1 MYQAGTL
8 SGNPIAM
15 AAGIA
20 TLTELARP
28 GVWESIAAATAS
40 LEDRLRE
47 SARASRVPCVINR
60 VGAMLT
66 LFFTDRPVR
75 SWADVRAADV
85 ARFGAFFRGLLSHGV
100 YWVPS
105 QFEAAFVSAAHGP
118 EELDHTAEAA
128 RRAFAAI

>member
-1 MYQAGTL
+1 
-8 SGNPIAM
+8 M

-20 TLTELARP
+20 TLTELGRA

-40 LEDRLRE
+40 LAEGLSKAAD
-47 SARASRVPCVINR
+47 AARVPCVINR

-66 LFFTDRPVR
+66 VFFSEKPVANWTDART
-75 SWADVRAADV
+75 SDV
-85 ARFGAFFRGLLSHGV
+85 ARFGRFFHGLLSNGV

-118 EELDHTAEAA
+118 EELARTGEAA